1 MGLAD
6 WFRALLRQ
14 HRGQARGDDRRPAQE
29 HHRAAQ
35 HGLLVNDNGHGAW
48 PLRRWAEMIRP
59 TRKLDQ
65 FLPRQMRT
73 ALSGLMAASKHSPL
87 STTCM
92 SPERAIVDDQEEEPV
107 GPVR

>member
-6 WFRALLRQ
+6 WFRALLRATQ
-14 HRGQARGDDRRPAQE
+14 RSRTGRRPPTGAGTSP
-29 HHRAAQ
+29 R
-35 HGLLVNDNGHGAW
+35 GSTPTLVNDNGHGAW
-48 PLRRWAEMIRP
+48 PLHRWAEMIRP

-65 FLPRQMRT
+65 LLPRQMRT